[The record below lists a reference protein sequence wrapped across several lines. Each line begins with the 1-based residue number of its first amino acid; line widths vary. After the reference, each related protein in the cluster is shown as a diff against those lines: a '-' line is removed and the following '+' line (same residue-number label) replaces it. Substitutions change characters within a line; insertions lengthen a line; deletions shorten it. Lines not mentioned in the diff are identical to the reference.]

1 MMQRMSHLKDQVA
14 IVTGGSSGIGL
25 AIARAFVQEG
35 MRVTIAARDKRRLDK
50 AVSQLKRSSSRE
62 DAVLSIP
69 TDVSR
74 ADEVQRMV
82 RQTLDQFGR
91 VDVLVNNAG
100 IGRLAPLDE
109 LKEKDWDEIL
119 DINLKGVF
127 LCTQA
132 VLPEMKRRRCGYV
145 VNISS
150 IAGKEGFAGGGAY
163 CASKFGVM
171 ALTQTLLEEA
181 MSYNI
186 RATAICPGY
195 VDTPMV
201 TGVPVPANEMIRP
214 EDIAQSVLYL
224 LHLSEYAVVREIVMT
239 RKGAD

>member
-1 MMQRMSHLKDQVA
+1 MIRCMSHLKDQVA

-25 AIARAFVQEG
+25 AIARAFVEEG
-35 MRVTIAARDKRRLDK
+35 MRVTIAAREKRRLEQ
-50 AVSQLKRSSSRE
+50 AVSQLKSVSAG
-62 DAVLSIP
+62 DGAVLAIKP
-69 TDVSR
+69 DVSQ
-74 ADEVQRMV
+74 AAEVQQMV
-82 RQTLDQFGR
+82 RQTLDHFGR
-91 VDVLVNNAG
+91 LDVLVNNAG
-100 IGRLAPLDE
+100 IGRMVRLDE

-119 DINLKGVF
+119 NINLKGVF

-132 VLPEMKRRRCGYV
+132 ALPEMKRRRRGYV

-150 IAGKEGFAGGGAY
+150 IAGKEGFVGGGAY

-181 MSYNI
+181 GSYNI

-201 TGVPVPANEMIRP
+201 AGAPVPGAEMIRP
-214 EDIAQSVLYL
+214 EDIARTVLYL
-224 LHLSEYAVVREIVMT
+224 LHLSENAVVREIVMT

>member
-1 MMQRMSHLKDQVA
+1 MGKLKDQVA

-35 MRVTIAARDKRRLDK
+35 MRVTIAARDKRRLED
-50 AVSQLKRSSSRE
+50 AASQLKSGLPKGDSVL
-62 DAVLSIP
+62 AVQ
-69 TDVSR
+69 TDVSHSTQ
-74 ADEVQRMV
+74 VQRMV
-82 RQTLDQFGR
+82 RQTLDRFGR
-91 VDVLVNNAG
+91 LDVLVNNAG

-109 LKEKDWDEIL
+109 LKEKDWDEVL
-119 DINLKGVF
+119 NVNLKSVF
-127 LCTQA
+127 LCIQA
-132 VLPEMKRRRCGYV
+132 ALPEMKRRQRGYI

-181 MSYNI
+181 KPFNI

-201 TGVPVPANEMIRP
+201 SAVPVLGIDMIRP
-214 EDIAQSVLYL
+214 EDIAQTVLYL
-224 LHLSEYAVVREIVMT
+224 LNLSDKALVQEVVMT
-239 RKGAD
+239 RTGAD